1 VPANPVL
8 EHRIHT
14 DQTHADVAMFVL
26 ARAVTYAALFIGLV
40 LIYVPARVL
49 SWSGIVAPPAFA
61 MQQAAGMVIGTA
73 GAGLALWS
81 IVAFVAI
88 GRARRHPSIRPAVS

>member
-1 VPANPVL
+1 
-8 EHRIHT
+8 
-14 DQTHADVAMFVL
+14 MFVL

-73 GAGLALWS
+73 GARLALWS